1 MIRLASD
8 PNASRPVRR
17 LVTPGAQAPPEPGRG
32 ERPGHAWPFLSRP
45 SLHPQASG
53 GPRPTRADSAT

>member
-17 LVTPGAQAPPEPGRG
+17 PLSPAAQAQPGGGRG
-32 ERPGHAWPFLSRP
+32 ERPGHPWPFLSRP
-45 SLHPQASG
+45 SQRPQAQA
-53 GPRPTRADSAT
+53 GPRPSRADSAT